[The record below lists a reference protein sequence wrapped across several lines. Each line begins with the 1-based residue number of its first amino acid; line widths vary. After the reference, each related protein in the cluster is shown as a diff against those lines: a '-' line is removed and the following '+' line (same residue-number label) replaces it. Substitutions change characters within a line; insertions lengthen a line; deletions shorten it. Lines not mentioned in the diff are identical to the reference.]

1 MKKFSEGLDTAV
13 FTTKYV
19 INEGSPILVVYHYED
34 GSWQFN
40 GKEANLNDDD
50 FKIVSLEEILQLD
63 ETLNE
68 LSDMGVGFV
77 AERESI
83 NDKWEI
89 NPFEEN

>member
-50 FKIVSLEEILQLD
+50 FKIVSLEEILQNAYWWQLD
-63 ETLNE
+63 CIQSPLYQCQ
-68 LSDMGVGFV
+68 
-77 AERESI
+77 I
-83 NDKWEI
+83 
-89 NPFEEN
+89 